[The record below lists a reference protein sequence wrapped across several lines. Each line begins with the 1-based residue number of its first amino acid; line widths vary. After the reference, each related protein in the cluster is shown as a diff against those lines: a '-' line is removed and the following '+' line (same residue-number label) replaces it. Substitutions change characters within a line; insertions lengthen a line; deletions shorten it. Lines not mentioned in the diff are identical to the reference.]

1 MAWPAGM
8 RKSQRR
14 ANVLRLAVNAR
25 HCAAPNRSTG
35 RRSDHPLHNGAR
47 PRKALPSHVVLIE
60 LGADHA
66 QPASQYRVV
75 LPYGQLPSDT
85 LVTDRG
91 SRLHFLTGTSWH
103 QLDMYDI
110 PA

>member
-1 MAWPAGM
+1 MPAIVP
-8 RKSQRR
+8 RR
-14 ANVLRLAVNAR
+14 T
-25 HCAAPNRSTG
+25 AAPDAEVIIRYITAHD
-35 RRSDHPLHNGAR
+35 REKRC
-47 PRKALPSHVVLIE
+47 PSHVVLIE

-103 QLDMYDI
+103 QLDM
-110 PA
+110 